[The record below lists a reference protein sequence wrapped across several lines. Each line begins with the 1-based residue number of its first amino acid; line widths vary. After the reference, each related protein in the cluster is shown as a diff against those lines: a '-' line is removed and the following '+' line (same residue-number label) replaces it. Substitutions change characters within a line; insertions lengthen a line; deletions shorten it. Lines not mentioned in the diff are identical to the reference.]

1 MLDDAKTIEAKQDI
15 ITELLKELP
24 TDTAVVVD
32 LPSENR
38 LYTLEEPG
46 APITIR
52 PMTFQDEK
60 HIISAHKNQDPVNLI
75 LQRCVSNLNIGEIL
89 SLDKLYLIMK
99 LREVSYGDDYHTL
112 LICSHCKEENKT
124 VVRLSELNINPVP
137 DDFADP
143 VEITLPSLNKLAK
156 VRIPRVKDEVF
167 LTEDIHANLWRF
179 VVDIDGHSD
188 KMIINGVLE
197 KLPIKDTRCIL
208 NAMKTNFGVET
219 KVKFEC
225 KKCQEVNVVDLPID
239 ANFFDVN

>member
-124 VVRLSELNINPVP
+124 EVRLSE
-137 DDFADP
+137 
-143 VEITLPSLNKLAK
+143 
-156 VRIPRVKDEVF
+156 
-167 LTEDIHANLWRF
+167 
-179 VVDIDGHSD
+179 
-188 KMIINGVLE
+188 
-197 KLPIKDTRCIL
+197 
-208 NAMKTNFGVET
+208 
-219 KVKFEC
+219 
-225 KKCQEVNVVDLPID
+225 
-239 ANFFDVN
+239 